1 MSETEKIT
9 INMNVVD
16 LGKIDLLVEKGFYSN
31 RTDFIKNAIR
41 DSITV
46 HEKDIAKTTD
56 LNVYTLGIN
65 YITRV
70 QFEKA
75 KASGSKI
82 RIFVIGMLVIPED
95 VPADLVWETVES
107 YHLYG
112 VLRASDKVKVIL
124 EQLSQPY

>member
-1 MSETEKIT
+1 MAETEKIT

-41 DSITV
+41 DSITT

-56 LNVYTLGIN
+56 LHNFNIGVGYLS
-65 YITRV
+65 RHD
-70 QFEKA
+70 FEKA
-75 KASGSKI
+75 KADGTKI
-82 RIFVIGMLVIPED
+82 YIFTIGMLVIQEG
-95 VPADLVWETVES
+95 VPADLVRETVES

-112 VLRASDKVKVIL
+112 VLRASDEVRAVL
-124 EQLSQPY
+124 EKKSSPF